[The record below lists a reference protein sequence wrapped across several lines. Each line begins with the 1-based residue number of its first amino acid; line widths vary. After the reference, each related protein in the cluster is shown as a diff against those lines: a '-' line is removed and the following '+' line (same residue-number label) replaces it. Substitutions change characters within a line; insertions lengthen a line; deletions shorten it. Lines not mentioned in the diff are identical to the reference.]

1 MTITML
7 LGLLEN
13 ISVIAVIALII
24 GQLDYFRN
32 IVYGKNNWMRIVIL
46 STLFGFLSVIG
57 TENGLRVNDALA
69 NTRIVGAVAGGLIGG
84 PVVGFF
90 AGLIGGIHRYSIG
103 GFTAFACA
111 ISTVMNGYLAGIVST
126 KMNMLRLK
134 WQHIVLIGVTAELI
148 QKVLVLLMAK
158 PFSAALELEVKIAIP
173 TTIMTIAGLLLFTR
187 VFQNLKMMQ
196 DQSGALGANL
206 ALSIASQTLPH
217 LRTGLNEHSANKTA
231 ELIREMARVD
241 AVAITD
247 REKLLSAKGHEL
259 ENHVQKET
267 LCTQVAEAVLNHPTG
282 TWCDK
287 DFALPRPP
295 RLKSISAASLYHQ
308 NQKIGT
314 LQFYYKTS
322 SSKTSQTNEKL
333 VDGLAK
339 LLSVQIELAEIEHQA
354 KMRKQAEVSALQAQI
369 NPHFLFNTLG
379 TIMSYC
385 RTDPDQARNLIGHL
399 SDIFRRNLKSK
410 GNHHSLQEEL
420 DGIKSYLE
428 IEKVRFSNR
437 LKVNMEIDES
447 LLERKLPVLT
457 LQPIVENAIHHGLSP
472 KVSDCLLTI
481 RVEPYDHEV
490 KISIEDNGVGISE
503 ERLAEIWNSRSKGIG
518 LVNVHS
524 RLQSIYGKKY
534 GLTIQS
540 QPGLGTVVSFVA
552 PLSVFEKEVHPDAP
566 ENNHH
571 R

>member
-32 IVYGKNNWMRIVIL
+32 IMYGKNNWMRIVIL

-84 PVVGFF
+84 PVVGFL

-148 QKVLVLLMAK
+148 QKVMVLLMAK

-217 LRTGLNEHSANKTA
+217 LRTGLNEYSAKKTA

-247 REKLLSAKGHEL
+247 REKLLSAQGHEL
-259 ENHVQKET
+259 ENHLQKET
-267 LCTQVAEAVLNHPTG
+267 LCAQVAEAVLDHPTG
-282 TWCDK
+282 VWCDK
-287 DFALPRPP
+287 DFALTRPP
-295 RLKSISAASLYHQ
+295 RLKTISAASLYHQ

-410 GNHHSLQEEL
+410 GNHHSLLEEL

-437 LKVNMEIDES
+437 LKVNMEIDET
-447 LLERKLPVLT
+447 LLECKLPVLT

-503 ERLAEIWNSRSKGIG
+503 ERLAEIWNSPSKGIG
-518 LVNVHS
+518 LINVHS

-540 QPGLGTVVSFVA
+540 KPGLGTVVSFVA
-552 PLSVFEKEVHPDAP
+552 PLSAFEKEVHPDAP
-566 ENNHH
+566 ENDHY
-571 R
+571 

>member
-32 IVYGKNNWMRIVIL
+32 IMYGKNNWMRIVIL

-84 PVVGFF
+84 PVVGFL

-217 LRTGLNEHSANKTA
+217 LRTGLNEYSAKKTA

-247 REKLLSAKGHEL
+247 REKLLSAKGYEL
-259 ENHVQKET
+259 ENHLQKET
-267 LCTQVAEAVLNHPTG
+267 LCAQVAEAVLNHPTG
-282 TWCDK
+282 IWCDK
-287 DFALPRPP
+287 DFALPHPP

-437 LKVNMEIDES
+437 LKVNMEIDET
-447 LLERKLPVLT
+447 LLECKMPVLT

-503 ERLAEIWNSRSKGIG
+503 ERLAEIWNSQSKGIG
-518 LVNVHS
+518 LINVHS

-540 QPGLGTVVSFVA
+540 KPGLGTVVSFVA
-552 PLSVFEKEVHPDAP
+552 PLSAFEKEVHPDAP
-566 ENNHH
+566 ENDHY
-571 R
+571 